1 MTKSIFLSKPHHK
14 LTFTLAL
21 GLMLTACAPEPEVKD
36 VQATEAEIEY
46 LFDRWNNALQTGD
59 AAAVAAYYA
68 NDAVLLPTLSNQVRT
83 DHEGIRDYFGYF
95 LALQPN
101 GRIDESNITINGNI
115 AIDAGIYTFTLT
127 KNGQEQEVQARYNFV
142 YERQNDGEW
151 LIINHHS
158 SAMPEDMVDEQELM
172 KNILIKEQG

>member
-1 MTKSIFLSKPHHK
+1 
-14 LTFTLAL
+14 
-21 GLMLTACAPEPEVKD
+21 MLYEGESLWQKVFF
-36 VQATEAEIEY
+36 Y
-46 LFDRWNNALQTGD
+46 LN
-59 AAAVAAYYA
+59 
-68 NDAVLLPTLSNQVRT
+68 
-83 DHEGIRDYFGYF
+83 H
-95 LALQPN
+95 
-101 GRIDESNITINGNI
+101 INGNI

-158 SAMPEDMVDEQELM
+158 SAMPEDMVDEPELM